1 MKVVF
6 GLGNPGPKYAS
17 TRHNIG
23 FVVLDRLVR
32 EVSGT
37 WRPDAEAESVVARVQ
52 RGTLSALLVKPQT
65 YMNRSGFAVAWLRD
79 RLGFEPHNMI
89 VVLDDAALPFG
100 RVRIRPGGGDGGH
113 NGLASIIEAIG
124 SQEIPRLRLGIGE
137 PHADADL
144 IDYVLGEFSPEED
157 LDAPTEHACDALVHF
172 VIKGID
178 SAMNSFNN

>member
-1 MKVVF
+1 M
-6 GLGNPGPKYAS
+6 
-17 TRHNIG
+17 
-23 FVVLDRLVR
+23 
-32 EVSGT
+32 

-65 YMNRSGFAVAWLRD
+65 YMNRSGFAVARLRD

-113 NGLASIIEAIG
+113 NGLASIIEEIG